1 VTDLKELFH
10 LLNKFNQT
18 EGNSITQIEM
28 MMTKNDAIAITTKG
42 SLKTIRIRH
51 KQRNQPYF
59 SDRYLMI
66 PSDSYMDTPVLGS
79 TYD

>member
-42 SLKTIRIRH
+42 SRKN
-51 KQRNQPYF
+51 NQNQA
-59 SDRYLMI
+59 
-66 PSDSYMDTPVLGS
+66 
-79 TYD
+79 